1 MPIVLLG
8 AGAACGRSSETPPA
22 ASPELRSVERA
33 LANAPMAFAN
43 KRILFADYAGA
54 YAHRTGFDESNLP
67 DLETLSQLAKLY
79 GEEEDRSLISGLG
92 PMQYFDSFGNVFF
105 GRTKVPF
112 RLSFDLIIRHERE
125 EGSTSPTFMAIEGRF
140 GDDFESELIPKW
152 GYTRE
157 SHNGTIYYRL
167 HEDFAA
173 PLDHRFHS
181 KALEVNRVAV
191 IDNLM
196 LAAPATYIIT
206 DLMDVQAGRSLS
218 LLQSHPHRALAL
230 AGGEGLLAGEF
241 GTQQSIGDRLGRHTS
256 TVIASIAE
264 SHPDWGALS
273 NYAAY
278 LKGYRIEKGVE
289 EFVVALYYP
298 NPGTAAMDAAVLKQR
313 WESPTTLLRGSSIPY
328 PISRA
333 CSPLSTEVIK
343 EPHYS
348 ILLGSCPVLPQEE
361 TNDSPNKTTSWYF
374 LPHYFLYPDP
384 SVLAQPP
391 Q

>member
-1 MPIVLLG
+1 MVLLG
-8 AGAACGRSSETPPA
+8 VGAACGKSSETQTPSA
-22 ASPELRSVERA
+22 ISPELRSVERA

-43 KRILFADYAGA
+43 RRILFADYAGV
-54 YAHRTGFDESNLP
+54 YALRTGFDESNLP
-67 DLETLSQLAKLY
+67 DLETLLQLYKLY
-79 GEEEDRSLISGLG
+79 REEEDRSLFSGLVL
-92 PMQYFDSFGNVFF
+92 MQHFDSFGNVFF

-112 RLSFDLIIRHERE
+112 YLSFDLGIWHDRE
-125 EGSTSPTFMAIEGRF
+125 EGNTYPTFMAIEGRF

-328 PISRA
+328 PMSRA
-333 CSPLSTEVIK
+333 CAPLSTEVIE

-348 ILLGSCPVLPQEE
+348 ILLGSCPVLPEEE
-361 TNDSPNKTTSWYF
+361 TNDISSKSALWYF
-374 LPHYFLYPDP
+374 LPDYFLHQAP

>member
-1 MPIVLLG
+1 M
-8 AGAACGRSSETPPA
+8 
-22 ASPELRSVERA
+22 ERA
-33 LANAPMAFAN
+33 LAKAPMAFAN
-43 KRILFADYAGA
+43 KRILFADYAGV
-54 YAHRTGFDESNLP
+54 YALRTSFDESNLP
-67 DLETLSQLAKLY
+67 DLETMLQLYKQFR
-79 GEEEDRSLISGLG
+79 EEEDRSLLSGLML
-92 PMQYFDSFGNVFF
+92 MQEFDAFGNVFF
-105 GRTKVPF
+105 DRTKVSF
-112 RLSFDLIIRHERE
+112 YLSFDLGIWHDRE
-125 EGSTSPTFMAIEGRF
+125 DGNTYPTFMAVEGRF
-140 GDDFESELIPKW
+140 DDDFESKLISKW

-157 SHNGTIYYRL
+157 SHNGTMYYRL
-167 HEDFAA
+167 HEDFTA
-173 PLDHRFHS
+173 PLDHRFNV

-241 GTQQSIGDRLGRHTS
+241 GTQQSIGDWLGRRTP

-289 EFVVALYYP
+289 EFVIALYYP

-313 WESPTTLLRGSSIPY
+313 WESPTTLLRGFRRPY
-328 PISRA
+328 SISRA
-333 CSPLSTEVIK
+333 CSPLSTEVIE

-361 TNDSPNKTTSWYF
+361 TNDTFGKSTTWYR
-374 LPHYFLYPDP
+374 LPHYFLYPDL